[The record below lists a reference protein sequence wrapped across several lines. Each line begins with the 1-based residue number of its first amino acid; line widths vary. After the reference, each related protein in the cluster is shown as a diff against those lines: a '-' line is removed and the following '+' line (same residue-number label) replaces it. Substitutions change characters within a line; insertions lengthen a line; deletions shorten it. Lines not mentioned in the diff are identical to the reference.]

1 MSYIITSNKDFED
14 RPETSNIFKPY
25 SYTNRLSNTIKID
38 KDSEVAVESVKINK
52 NGLYSLNNFN
62 SKLALYFGKNVSD
75 KVDAD
80 NVVGSDNIKEIEE
93 GTSMPIATSLVET
106 NNFEELAPIQVAEKV
121 FSSYGR
127 MLMNPLYLESTIIT
141 EPPTPQPHLENKCEV
156 NYDADGHFQGYKF
169 TLKQKTAISNVKPF
183 FTTETPNADGLISEF
198 NTNNFDWENAG
209 AVFECTDPL
218 STTGACALLADKP
231 VALNCNPANTTQ
243 ISFEVDFTGAED
255 SDSRWCIG
263 LCRKNNFNYN
273 ADGSIKAKAPPYY
286 DINAGKMGQNKGW
299 GYSKQFYDYVVCRQG
314 DDLRV
319 YQSCVKTD
327 RNTRVNGR
335 HPTNLVM
342 REVVYYHAG
351 NATFKG
357 GVPYDIGGNM
367 NGYESV
373 AFRVCGDIVSAYMV
387 DGMGTYFPLVDF
399 TTMPAAT
406 KDQQFT
412 PVSDL
417 QRVLYGKV
425 YLKKNGDTLEV
436 DKRFTY
442 DHLDLAGLNL
452 WDCENPYSQLST
464 QLIHTGQYDRWGK
477 LLENRKWNDFSAT
490 APTTVYP
497 YMSVN
502 TGGGIQGYNMV
513 LITAQSQQYLPEY
526 TQQLSAARL
535 LGFDGRFVFNEPTVD
550 PVKPNQVQFV
560 FNSIKRPSLV
570 SPKSLF
576 IRLNNFTHNTAV
588 GSKGNAYSKILMH
601 LPRFDNS
608 GAEIGALYF
617 EPYERLYVALNNPE
631 ELNINE
637 FELDIV
643 YDNEQFAECLVGKTI
658 ICLHI
663 RPRGTKLLDTEKNQ
677 IKQIVIRD

>member
-25 SYTNRLSNTIKID
+25 SYTNRLSDTIKIE

-75 KVDAD
+75 KVDSD
-80 NVVGSDNIKEIEE
+80 NVVGSDNIQEIQS
-93 GTSMPIATSLVET
+93 GTSMPVATSLVET

-121 FSSYGR
+121 FSAYGR
-127 MLMNPLYLESTIIT
+127 MLMNPLYLESTLIT
-141 EPPTPQPHLENKCEV
+141 DPPTPVPHLENKCEV

-169 TLKQKTAISNVKPF
+169 TLKQKTAISDQLPE
-183 FTTETPNADGLISEF
+183 FTNETPNKDGLISEF
-198 NTNNFDWENAG
+198 ETANFDWENAG

-231 VALNCNPANTTQ
+231 VALNCDPDNPPTEL
-243 ISFEVDFTGAED
+243 SFEVDFTGAED
-255 SDSRWCIG
+255 SKSRWCIG
-263 LCRKNNFNYN
+263 LCRKNNFNFN

-299 GYSKQFYDYVVCRQG
+299 GYSKQFFDYVVCRQG

-319 YQSCVKTD
+319 FQSCVKTD

-335 HPTNLVM
+335 HGSNLVM
-342 REVVYYHAG
+342 REVIYYHSG
-351 NATFKG
+351 NPTFKSG
-357 GVPYDIGGNM
+357 LYNIDSNPSGYD
-367 NGYESV
+367 SV
-373 AFRVCGDIVSAYMV
+373 AFRVCGEIVSAYMV
-387 DGMGTYFPLVDF
+387 KGGSYTPLVDF
-399 TTMPAAT
+399 TTMPTAPRNS
-406 KDQQFT
+406 QFT

-425 YLKKNGDTLEV
+425 YLKKNSDTLEIT
-436 DKRFTY
+436 KRFTY
-442 DHLDLAGLNL
+442 PHLELAGVNL
-452 WDCENPYSQLST
+452 WDCENPFSQLST

-477 LLENRKWNDFSAT
+477 LLENRSWNDFSAT

-502 TGGGIQGYNMV
+502 SDGGIEGFNMV
-513 LITAQSQQYLPEY
+513 LITAQADQYLPEY

-550 PVKPNQVQFV
+550 PAKPDQVQFV
-560 FNSIKRPSLV
+560 WNSIKRPSLV

-663 RPRGTKLLDTEKNQ
+663 RPRGTKLLDTERKE